1 MLKCLLKKIKMK
13 ITLKLKI
20 HFSFYNNCLLQKF
33 ENYLI
38 AKSLQDLKKRS
49 KGWINRVQMDNSN
62 IHMIYV
68 LLDGVGDLPHPDLD
82 GKTPLEAANT
92 PTLDKIASNGTIG
105 EVISVG
111 KGIAPE
117 SDIAVFN
124 MLGYKFEHADYAG
137 RGVIEAI
144 GVGID
149 FKDGDLALRGNY
161 STLDENEVITDRRAG
176 RHIEKEDADGI
187 AKELEEKIQFS
198 IPDTKIVVAPTIGH
212 RVTVRIRAPSKKLSS
227 RITNTDPAY
236 SNIGGMGVAK
246 AVGDFLK
253 VEKCLPLEDVEDAKI
268 TSNLVNEF
276 SEQSINIM
284 KNSDINKKRKEQNK
298 KQLSCILLRDAGNK
312 YPDVPPINEKHEMKF
327 SCIVDMPVELGIS
340 EVLKMKAFEAGGLTD
355 YEEKAKV
362 AAKAMETHNA
372 IYVHL
377 KGPDEFGHDGDAIGK
392 MKNIEEIDQR
402 FFKTLVENIDS
413 SNVAIIISADHS
425 TPCINKG
432 HSDDP
437 VPVVVSAD
445 FIKNDGTTRMT
456 EEQAKKGSIG
466 LLQGAEVVTKSLELI
481 RSQIKPNH

>member
-1 MLKCLLKKIKMK
+1 
-13 ITLKLKI
+13 
-20 HFSFYNNCLLQKF
+20 
-33 ENYLI
+33 
-38 AKSLQDLKKRS
+38 
-49 KGWINRVQMDNSN
+49 MDNSDV
-62 IHMIYV
+62 HMIYV

-124 MLGYKFEHADYAG
+124 MLGYKFKDSDYAG

-161 STLDENEVITDRRAG
+161 STLNNEEIIIDRRAG
-176 RHIEKEDADGI
+176 RHIEKEDADGV
-187 AKELEEKIQFS
+187 AKEIEEKIKLS
-198 IPDTKIVVAPTIGH
+198 SPDISVVIAPTIGH
-212 RVTVRIRAPSKKLSS
+212 RVTVRIRKKSQKLSS

-246 AVGDFLK
+246 TVGDFLK
-253 VEKCLPLEDVEDAKI
+253 IEKCLPLEDTEDSKI
-268 TSNLVNEF
+268 TANLVNEF
-276 SEQSINIM
+276 SEKSIEIM
-284 KNSDINKKRKEQNK
+284 KNSQINKKRQNEDK

-312 YPDVPPINEKHEMKF
+312 YPDVIPINEKYAMNF

-340 EVLKMKAFEAGGLTD
+340 EVLKMKTFEAGELTD
-355 YEEKAKV
+355 YEVKARV
-362 AAKAMETHNA
+362 AAKAMETQNS

-392 MKNIEEIDQR
+392 TKNIEEIDQR
-402 FFKTLVENIDS
+402 FFKTLLENIDS
-413 SNVAIIISADHS
+413 SKVAIIISADHS

-437 VPVVVSAD
+437 VPVLVSGD

-456 EEQAKKGSIG
+456 EGQAKKGNIG
-466 LLQGAEVVTKSLELI
+466 LLHGAEVVSKALELI
-481 RSQIKPNH
+481 KSQT

>member
-1 MLKCLLKKIKMK
+1 
-13 ITLKLKI
+13 
-20 HFSFYNNCLLQKF
+20 
-33 ENYLI
+33 
-38 AKSLQDLKKRS
+38 
-49 KGWINRVQMDNSN
+49 MDNSN
-62 IHMIYV
+62 VHMIYV

-82 GKTPLEAANT
+82 GKTPLQAANT
-92 PTLDKIASNGTIG
+92 LTLDKIASNGSIG

-124 MLGYKFEHADYAG
+124 MLGYKFNYTDYVG
-137 RGVIEAI
+137 RGVIEGI
-144 GVGID
+144 GIGID

-161 STLDENEVITDRRAG
+161 STLNEEGVIIDRRAG
-176 RHIEKEDADGI
+176 RQIEREDADGV
-187 AKELEEKIQFS
+187 AKEIEAKIKFS
-198 IPDTKIVVAPTIGH
+198 HPNTSVVVSPTIGH
-212 RVTVRIRAPSKKLSS
+212 RVTVRIRVDSRKLSS
-227 RITNTDPAY
+227 KITNTDPAY

-253 VEKCLPLEDVEDAKI
+253 IEKCLPLEETEDSKFTA
-268 TSNLVNEF
+268 NLVNEF
-276 SEQSINIM
+276 SEKSISIL
-284 KNSDINKKRKEQNK
+284 KESKINKKRQEQNK

-312 YPDVPPINEKHEMKF
+312 LPDVIPINEKYAMKF

-340 EVLKMKAFEAGGLTD
+340 DVLKMKTFEAGGLTD
-355 YEEKAKV
+355 YEEKARV
-362 AAKAMETHNA
+362 AAKAMETQNA

-413 SNVAIIISADHS
+413 SKVAIIISADHS
-425 TPCINKG
+425 TPCIYKG

-437 VPVVVSAD
+437 VPILVSGD

-466 LLQGAEVVTKSLELI
+466 LLQGAEVVSKSLELI
-481 RSQIKPNH
+481 KSQT

>member
-1 MLKCLLKKIKMK
+1 
-13 ITLKLKI
+13 
-20 HFSFYNNCLLQKF
+20 
-33 ENYLI
+33 
-38 AKSLQDLKKRS
+38 
-49 KGWINRVQMDNSN
+49 MDNSDV
-62 IHMIYV
+62 HLIYV

-124 MLGYKFEHADYAG
+124 MLGYSFEHADYAG

-144 GVGID
+144 GVGVD

-161 STLDENEVITDRRAG
+161 STLNEEEIITDRRAG
-176 RHIEKEDADGI
+176 RQIEKEDADGI
-187 AKELEEKIQFS
+187 AKELEEKIKFS
-198 IPDTKIVVAPTIGH
+198 IPGTKIVVAPTIGH
-212 RVTVRIRAPSKKLSS
+212 RVTVRIRTPNQKLSS

-246 AVGDFLK
+246 SVGDFLK
-253 VEKCLPLEDVEDAKI
+253 IEKCLPLEDVEGAEL

-276 SEQSINIM
+276 SEQSIKIM
-284 KNSDINKKRKEQNK
+284 RDSEINKKRQVQNK

-312 YPDVPPINEKHEMKF
+312 YPDVPPINEKHGMKF

-362 AAKAMETHNA
+362 AAKAMETQNA

-413 SNVAIIISADHS
+413 SKVAIIISADHS

-456 EEQAKKGSIG
+456 EQQAKKGSIG
-466 LLQGAEVVTKSLELI
+466 LLQGAEVVAKSLELI